1 MASSGRVSLLAVAVA
16 GLLFGLAGCGSSRAS
31 GPVASSGT
39 GASNPA
45 RSGSSSSIS
54 AQTPSAPVGA
64 IPSGGPV
71 PARFAATSVTFVSA
85 DEAFVLGTAPCA
97 HAPCTSVVRT
107 LDRGQSWFGLPAPA
121 EPVGQ
126 PGLAAAPAV
135 WGIRFATPGHGFVF
149 GDGLWET
156 TDGGGHW
163 IRDAEPAGSILS
175 LAIVS
180 GQVLA
185 LTARCTPAGGC
196 EQSAVLE
203 RRALGGGS
211 WTAVEKVTIGNLID
225 PDDLIATQAGVAAV
239 IDGRDVLVT
248 ADGGLTFTVDPIPC
262 PPPAQRPSV
271 AVTSPH
277 GLALL
282 CVGEGYT
289 GHTMKRVYVS
299 RDDGAHWARA
309 GAPSPDGDA
318 GTIAATAAGEMAI
331 ATASAASWL
340 FYSGGSS
347 WRIVYTADDGGMGWA
362 DLGFTTATDGV
373 VVHGPA
379 DGDGNSTQ
387 RPGQLFLTSDGGTT
401 WYQVSF

>member
-1 MASSGRVSLLAVAVA
+1 M
-16 GLLFGLAGCGSSRAS
+16 
-31 GPVASSGT
+31 
-39 GASNPA
+39 
-45 RSGSSSSIS
+45 
-54 AQTPSAPVGA
+54 
-64 IPSGGPV
+64 PSGGPV

-97 HAPCTSVVRT
+97 HAPCTAVVRT
-107 LDRGQSWFGLPAPA
+107 LDRGQSWVGLPAPA

-126 PGLAAAPAV
+126 PGLPAAPAV

-156 TDGGGHW
+156 TDGGGQW
-163 IRDAEPAGSILS
+163 IRDAEPGGSILS
-175 LAIVS
+175 LAIAG

-185 LTARCTPAGGC
+185 LTARCTPGGGC
-196 EQSAVLE
+196 EQPAVLQ
-203 RRALGGGS
+203 RRALGGSS
-211 WTAVEKVTIGNLID
+211 WTAVEKVTIGSVID
-225 PDDLIATQAGVAAV
+225 PDDLIATQAGVAAFAN
-239 IDGRDVLVT
+239 GRDVLVT
-248 ADGGLTFTVDPIPC
+248 GDGGLTFTDNPIPC

-289 GHTMKRVYVS
+289 GHTVKQVYVS
-299 RDDGAHWARA
+299 QDDGAHWARA

-318 GTIAATAAGEMAI
+318 GTIAATAAGEVAI

-340 FYSGGSS
+340 LHSGDAGSS
-347 WRIVYTADDGGMGWA
+347 WRIVHTANDGGAGWA

-379 DGDGNSTQ
+379 NSDGNSTQ